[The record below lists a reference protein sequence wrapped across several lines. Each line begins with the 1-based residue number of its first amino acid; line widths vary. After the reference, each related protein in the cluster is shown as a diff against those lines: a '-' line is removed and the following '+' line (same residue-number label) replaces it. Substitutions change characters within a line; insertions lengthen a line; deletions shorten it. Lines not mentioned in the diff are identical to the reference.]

1 MDPHGSSWLLKR
13 KRTLLSKSFQPIR
26 TGTERNE
33 MESGEE
39 HDSSKDTEGEA
50 CWPHRGCDIDLDY
63 NPRTVHFIPGTHLFC
78 VCKFVSLFLL
88 HLFFPSLTA
97 GLLFKHL

>member
-33 MESGEE
+33 RESGEE
-39 HDSSKDTEGEA
+39 HDTAKTPRVRRAGHTE
-50 CWPHRGCDIDLDY
+50 DV
-63 NPRTVHFIPGTHLFC
+63 T
-78 VCKFVSLFLL
+78 
-88 HLFFPSLTA
+88 
-97 GLLFKHL
+97 